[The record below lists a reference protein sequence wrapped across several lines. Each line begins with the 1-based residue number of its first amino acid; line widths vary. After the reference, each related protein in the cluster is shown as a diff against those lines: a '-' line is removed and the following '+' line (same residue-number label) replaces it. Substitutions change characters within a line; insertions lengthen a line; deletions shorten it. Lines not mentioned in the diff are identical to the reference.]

1 MIYWLAQ
8 TDSYIHINQH
18 IGIPKWYF
26 TLFTNIGTSLV
37 KTQGC
42 SCCLLSFCHP
52 RRLLFTSWSCS
63 LLVCAYVLR
72 NYCLEVLYWSHTLFF
87 TSLAWLLFHSIFNK
101 HEPGPDQRTRSYTKN
116 LNRLP
121 WGSIDMTCW
130 LDLASNIIIYDFDHT
145 KTFLCNMSQNQ
156 TNLWDIW
163 EPVSVFFF
171 KDISLSSNPLHMH
184 SLTSLF
190 FLQ

>member
-63 LLVCAYVLR
+63 LLVCSMSYERLPKGYVLILLLILLVYKMSTLMTHAGYVQYKITLPETKHCCSYHEKPLLLQWWTLLLSYIWSESGPVR
-72 NYCLEVLYWSHTLFF
+72 LYFISF
-87 TSLAWLLFHSIFNK
+87 
-101 HEPGPDQRTRSYTKN
+101 Y
-116 LNRLP
+116 
-121 WGSIDMTCW
+121 
-130 LDLASNIIIYDFDHT
+130 IILVRI
-145 KTFLCNMSQNQ
+145 
-156 TNLWDIW
+156 
-163 EPVSVFFF
+163 
-171 KDISLSSNPLHMH
+171 
-184 SLTSLF
+184 
-190 FLQ
+190 